1 MEQTPDS
8 RVKEALL
15 KKTKRHISKVA
26 AIAIIVVT
34 LLPSSVRGGSEAG
47 ALFLLISPGARAGGM
62 GEAQVAVANDAYAS
76 YWNPAGLAFLEGSEA
91 ALMHVNWLPN
101 LVSDMYYEFVAF
113 RHHVPTLGTIGGHII
128 FLNLGEQQRTD
139 EQGENLGTFTS
150 FMFAATGSYG
160 AFISRTAAIG
170 LNVKLLHQKLAEIGA
185 GAEKGKGVTTD
196 FAFDLAYLQKGF
208 LSGRLDLGMTIT
220 NIGPKIAFIDEAQAD
235 PMPTN
240 FTLGMNFRL
249 IDGEH
254 NKLNMVVDFDK
265 MLVASYPDM
274 DWDNDG
280 MVGMH
285 DKKGKY
291 IGPSGSYNS
300 RGKLEKAHT
309 DPIYMGIFTSWV
321 DDWLLGGDIDRPGKN
336 GIADGKIGGFTKDA
350 SGKFVPTEAEWGDP
364 NYGKYNDA
372 GELEVGTGEKRSLQN
387 ELDEVVLNLGAEYWY
402 SRYFALRAGYYFDKT
417 GKIHNPTFGVG
428 LRFAGYGF
436 DAGFTLG
443 EPGHPLT
450 NTMRFSLNIEF

>member
-1 MEQTPDS
+1 M
-8 RVKEALL
+8 R
-15 KKTKRHISKVA
+15 KTKRQISKVA
-26 AIAIIVVT
+26 GIAIIVAT
-34 LLPSSVRGGSEAG
+34 LLPSS
-47 ALFLLISPGARAGGM
+47 IK
-62 GEAQVAVANDAYAS
+62 S

-113 RHHVPTLGTIGGHII
+113 RHHVPTLGTLGGHII

-254 NKLNMVVDFDK
+254 NKLNVVVDFDK

-280 MVGMH
+280 LVGMH

-300 RGKLEKAHT
+300 KGKLEKAHT

-364 NYGKYNDA
+364 NYGKHNDA

-387 ELDEVVLNLGAEYWY
+387 ELDEIVLNLGAEYWY

>member
-1 MEQTPDS
+1 M
-8 RVKEALL
+8 
-15 KKTKRHISKVA
+15 KKTKRDISKVA
-26 AIAIIVVT
+26 AITIIVFT
-34 LLPSSVRGGSEAG
+34 LLPSSIKGGSEAG

-113 RHHVPTLGTIGGHII
+113 RHHVPTLGTLGGHII

-196 FAFDLAYLQKGF
+196 FAFDIAYLQKGF
-208 LSGRLDLGMTIT
+208 LSGRLDVGMTVT

-240 FTLGMNFRL
+240 FTLGVNFRL

-254 NKLNMVVDFDK
+254 NKLNVVVDFDK

-280 MVGMH
+280 LVGMH

-291 IGPSGSYNS
+291 VGPSGSYNA

-309 DPIYMGIFTSWV
+309 DPIYFGIFTSWV

-336 GIADGKIGGFTKDA
+336 GVSDGKIGGYTKDE
-350 SGKFVPTEAEWGDP
+350 SGKFVPTEAEWGNP
-364 NYGKYNDA
+364 VYGKYNDG
-372 GELEVGTGEKRSLQN
+372 GELEVGTGKQRSFQN
-387 ELDEVVLNLGAEYWY
+387 ELDEIVLNLGTEYWY

-428 LRFAGYGF
+428 LRFSGYGF

>member
-1 MEQTPDS
+1 MKP
-8 RVKEALL
+8 
-15 KKTKRHISKVA
+15 
-26 AIAIIVVT
+26 
-34 LLPSSVRGGSEAG
+34 
-47 ALFLLISPGARAGGM
+47 
-62 GEAQVAVANDAYAS
+62 NDAYAS

-113 RHHVPTLGTIGGHII
+113 RHHVPTLGTLGGHII

-254 NKLNMVVDFDK
+254 NKLNVVVDFDK

-280 MVGMH
+280 LVGMH

-300 RGKLEKAHT
+300 KGKLEKAHT

-364 NYGKYNDA
+364 NYGKHNDA

-387 ELDEVVLNLGAEYWY
+387 ELDEIVLNLGAEYWY